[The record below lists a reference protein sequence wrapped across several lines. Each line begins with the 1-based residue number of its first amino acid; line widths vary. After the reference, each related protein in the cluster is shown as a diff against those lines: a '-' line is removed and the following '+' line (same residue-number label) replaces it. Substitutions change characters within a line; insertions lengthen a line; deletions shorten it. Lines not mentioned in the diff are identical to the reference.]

1 MNRNF
6 ERRTAVVRKI
16 LKEEISRKDGARI
29 LGCSS
34 RTIRR
39 YLRKFL
45 EYGPKGLVDHHH
57 SNNQKLTP
65 KDERKIIKAK
75 KEGPWRSARKIKD
88 LLGLKVHRVTV
99 WRVLVKHGVAHLNY
113 QQIKPIRRFV
123 AEHPNDLWQADIMGK
138 IKFTSLGVLYL
149 VATIDDHSRFIL
161 SGKWFRKQTKINV
174 FRVWYHALCH
184 YGLPQSM
191 LQDKGSQYKAHR
203 GQSDYQFYA
212 KVLGIELKY
221 ANKAQTKGKIERFW
235 RFVQRDFVRENL
247 DISSVR
253 ELNQSFFKWQ
263 RWYNFYHHSDGLGME
278 GRTPGEVYQPS
289 KRRGDPRELRH
300 MLVIEERRK
309 VMRDSTISLYGYRY
323 RVPPGYI
330 NCRIWVKIIGD
341 KLIFEAMDKV
351 IWKQRLKG

>member
-1 MNRNF
+1 MTISA
-6 ERRTAVVRKI
+6 EEKLLVTRRF
-16 LKEEISRKDGARI
+16 LKGKLPKQEASDK
-29 LGCSS
+29 LGKSI
-34 RTIRR
+34 RTIER
-39 YLRKFL
+39 YAAKLL
-45 EYGPKGLVDHHH
+45 EEGPKGLVDHRH

-65 KDERKIIKAK
+65 KDERKIVKAK
-75 KEGPWRSARKIKD
+75 REGPWRSARKIKD
-88 LLGLKVHRVTV
+88 LLNLKVHRVTV

-123 AEHPNDLWQADIMGK
+123 AKYPNDLWQADIMGRV
-138 IKFTSLGVLYL
+138 KFTRLGVMYL
-149 VATIDDHSRFIL
+149 IATIDDHARFCL

-184 YGLPQSM
+184 YGLPKAM
-191 LQDKGSQYKAHR
+191 LQDRGSQYKAHR

-212 KVLGIELKY
+212 KALGIRLKY

-247 DISSVR
+247 GVESVE
-253 ELNQSFFKWQ
+253 ELNRKFFAWQ
-263 RWYNFYHHSDGLGME
+263 KWYNFHHHSEGLGME
-278 GRTPGEVYQPS
+278 GRTPAEVYRPS
-289 KRRGDPRELRH
+289 QRRKDPRELRT
-300 MLVIEERRK
+300 MLAIEERRK
-309 VMRDSTISLYGYRY
+309 VMRDSTISLYGHKY

-351 IWKQRLKG
+351 IWKQRLKV